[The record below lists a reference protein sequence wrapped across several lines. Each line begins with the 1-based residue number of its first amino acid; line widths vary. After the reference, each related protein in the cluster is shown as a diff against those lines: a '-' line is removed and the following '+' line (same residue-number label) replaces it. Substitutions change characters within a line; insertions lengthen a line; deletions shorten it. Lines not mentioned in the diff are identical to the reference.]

1 MTGQAARSNFLLLEG
16 GQGRGWGRA
25 VALSGSRAHPG
36 GIGGLVWVVLGAG
49 REGAIPAGSD
59 AWALRTGQ
67 LGSGVEAG
75 WGQGPQ

>member
-1 MTGQAARSNFLLLEG
+1 M
-16 GQGRGWGRA
+16 
-25 VALSGSRAHPG
+25 ALSGSRAHPG

-49 REGAIPAGSD
+49 REAAIPAGSD

-67 LGSGVEAG
+67 LGRGVEAG